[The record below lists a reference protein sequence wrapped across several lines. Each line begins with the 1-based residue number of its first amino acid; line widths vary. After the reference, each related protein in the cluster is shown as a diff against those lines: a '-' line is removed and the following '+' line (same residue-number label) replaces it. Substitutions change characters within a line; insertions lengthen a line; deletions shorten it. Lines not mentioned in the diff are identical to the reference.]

1 MLVRIKN
8 EWLDSDDER
17 NMVYVVT
24 EDNGDRLIIRENRL
38 PKFNNEIIPTQLVR
52 SHMIEEI

>member
-24 EDNGDRLIIRENRL
+24 ENNGDRMIIRENRL
-38 PKFNNEIIPTQLVR
+38 PRFNNEIIGTQLVR
-52 SHMIEEI
+52 RHMIEEI

>member
-17 NMVYVVT
+17 NMIYVVT
-24 EDNGDRLIIRENRL
+24 ENNGDRLIIRENRL
-38 PKFNNEIIPTQLVR
+38 PRFNNEIIPTQLVR
-52 SHMIEEI
+52 VHMIEEV